1 MRILLVT
8 ILLFLTA
15 CANYCRGQS
24 GFVYSNICC
33 EGEQKITSA
42 LYSTDPKN
50 KQLWIKTLIE
60 AEKSLDNEK
69 DLEKI
74 TGSLARIY
82 QLYDI
87 AEDDDGKN
95 RCLQKITHLAE
106 STGSLDIY
114 VRAQI
119 MQAHQMIR
127 HNKIDSAI
135 TIFQKTIKYLEPKK
149 AFSQLAKIHC
159 YIAYTYDYIHNEV
172 LSIRNLL
179 KSVSIVKNQCANDSL
194 LSGEVYIN
202 TALLYYNNGDYSKAE
217 EYISEALS
225 IFKQVKNS
233 DPIMTHSYLNIA
245 LTVAADIKRAT
256 EDYDT
261 AISLYNEG
269 IKGFTTLGLDFS
281 SSNTYHSLSDA
292 YNGLGI
298 TYQKKEMYD
307 EAIKN
312 MLAGFDIRK
321 RLVLKK
327 EIADSYITIADY
339 YTKTQQDDSAYV
351 NFEKGFNAAYSIRNA
366 KLIHQASQGLA
377 NYYHKKRDYEKAY
390 KYLEIANNYY
400 QDVLE
405 VRQIKAVAR
414 EEMDYLFEEELDYA
428 KRVNAEQDAEIK
440 RDKII
445 IYLAVSFCLIAA
457 VLMAIIIVLF
467 YKRQKKN
474 QQIRLQRDKLEQ
486 RSQQLQQQ
494 QEEIKQKN
502 QELRATTE
510 MLEQSNKELRLLSA
524 VASMTSN
531 SIFITDPQGNFM
543 WFNAAFSRDTHIPV
557 EQMYTHPGLKPSAMP
572 PLTKKIF
579 EKVLATKKPQTYSA
593 EITHIEGM
601 KPMWV
606 QTAVTP
612 VLDENGDISMIV
624 WVNTDISEIRAI
636 NQQLEERNNELT
648 MLSAVASSTGN
659 SIYITNKDGKMIWF
673 NDAFSR
679 ETHIPKEEL
688 HTHPALKSSSMTPET
703 RIIYEKVLATKK
715 TQTYTAEMKHLEGE
729 PFWVQAY
736 VNPVLDDDGEIM
748 MIVWVSTNITE
759 LHHAYEKIE
768 NQNKEIN
775 ASISYAR
782 RIQDAV
788 QPMKIFSD
796 EILGDHFIINM
807 PRNIVSGDFHWVGY
821 KNGLS
826 VFTVADCT
834 GHGVPGAFIS
844 MLGQV
849 MLNQTL
855 SKLEDITS
863 AKILDILRTGI
874 IHQLHQRDKEDA
886 SSDSMDASMFVYDRD
901 NCIIDFAGAYSYG
914 YLLRFGTPDAET
926 EAVCKES
933 GSKII
938 FNQQKD
944 AYLIRLKPNRMTIG
958 IDRRDMIPFKNIKFK
973 VNHGDIAYA
982 TTDGYPDQF
991 GGPRQKRFFVANFEK
1006 MLLKYCHL
1014 TMIEQR
1020 QALEQTFLE
1029 WKGDYEQTDDVHVL
1043 GIVL

>member
-119 MQAHQMIR
+119 MQVHQMIR

-149 AFSQLAKIHC
+149 AFRQLAKIHC

-256 EDYDT
+256 EDYDE

-351 NFEKGFNAAYSIRNA
+351 NYEKGFNAAFSIRDA

-457 VLMAIIIVLF
+457 VMMSMIIVLF

-474 QQIRLQRDKLEQ
+474 RLLQIQRDQLEL
-486 RSQQLQQQ
+486 RSKQLQDQQ
-494 QEEIKQKN
+494 KEISQKN

-510 MLEQSNKELRLLSA
+510 MLEKSVAELR
-524 VASMTSN
+524 
-531 SIFITDPQGNFM
+531 
-543 WFNAAFSRDTHIPV
+543 
-557 EQMYTHPGLKPSAMP
+557 
-572 PLTKKIF
+572 
-579 EKVLATKKPQTYSA
+579 ATT
-593 EITHIEGM
+593 EM
-601 KPMWV
+601 
-606 QTAVTP
+606 
-612 VLDENGDISMIV
+612 
-624 WVNTDISEIRAI
+624 
-636 NQQLEERNNELT
+636 LEERNNELT

-863 AKILDILRTGI
+863 AKILDILRNGI

-991 GGPRQKRFFVANFEK
+991 GGPKQKRFFVANFEK

>member
-1 MRILLVT
+1 MRILLLT

-15 CANYCRGQS
+15 CVNYCVGQS

-69 DLEKI
+69 DLDRV
-74 TGSLARIY
+74 TGSLSRIY

-87 AEDDDGKN
+87 AEDEDGRN

-119 MQAHQMIR
+119 MQAHNLIR
-127 HNKIDSAI
+127 HSKLDSAI
-135 TIFQKTIKYLEPKK
+135 VVFQKSIKYLEPQK
-149 AFSQLAKIHC
+149 AFRQLAKAHC
-159 YIAYTYDYIHNEV
+159 FLAYTYDYAHNEV
-172 LSIRNLL
+172 LSIRNML
-179 KSVSIVKNQCANDSL
+179 KAVSIVKNECATDTL
-194 LSGEVYIN
+194 LIGEVYLN
-202 TALLYYNNGDYSKAE
+202 TSLIYLNDEDYSKAK
-217 EYISEALS
+217 EYISQALS
-225 IFKQVKNS
+225 ILRHVKES
-233 DPIMTHSYLNIA
+233 DNKMYHSYLNIA
-245 LTVAADIKRAT
+245 LIVDADIHRAIG
-256 EDYDT
+256 EYDE

-269 IKGFTTLGLDFS
+269 IDGFTSSGLDYS
-281 SSNTYHSLSDA
+281 TSNTYHYLSDA

-298 TYQKKEMYD
+298 TYQKKQMYD

-327 EIADSYITIADY
+327 KIADSYITIADY
-339 YTKTQQDDSAYV
+339 YTKIQKDDSAYV
-351 NFEKGFNAAYSIRNA
+351 NYEKGFKAAYSIRDA
-366 KLIHQASQGLA
+366 KLIHLASQGLA
-377 NYYHKKRDYEKAY
+377 YYYRNKGNYEKAY

-400 QDVLE
+400 QDMLDMKQSKE
-405 VRQIKAVAR
+405 VVR
-414 EEMDYLFEEELDYA
+414 EEMDHIFEEELDYA
-428 KRVNAEQDAEIK
+428 KRINAEQDAEIK

-445 IYLAVSFCLIAA
+445 IYLAAIFCLIAA
-457 VLMAIIIVLF
+457 VMIAMIIVLF

-474 QQIRLQRDKLEQ
+474 RMLQIQRDQLEL
-486 RSQQLQQQ
+486 RSKQLQDQQ
-494 QEEIKQKN
+494 KEISHKN

-510 MLEQSNKELRLLSA
+510 MLEKSVAELR
-524 VASMTSN
+524 
-531 SIFITDPQGNFM
+531 
-543 WFNAAFSRDTHIPV
+543 
-557 EQMYTHPGLKPSAMP
+557 
-572 PLTKKIF
+572 
-579 EKVLATKKPQTYSA
+579 ATT
-593 EITHIEGM
+593 EM
-601 KPMWV
+601 
-606 QTAVTP
+606 
-612 VLDENGDISMIV
+612 
-624 WVNTDISEIRAI
+624 
-636 NQQLEERNNELT
+636 LEERNNELT

-659 SIYITNKDGKMIWF
+659 SIYITNKEGKMIWF

-703 RIIYEKVLATKK
+703 RITYEKVLATKK

-768 NQNKEIN
+768 NQNNEIN

-796 EILGDHFIINM
+796 EILGDHFVINM

-855 SKLEDITS
+855 SKLDDITS
-863 AKILDILRTGI
+863 SNILNILRTGI
-874 IHQLHQRDKEDA
+874 IHQLHQREKDDA
-886 SSDSMDASMFVYDRD
+886 SSDSMDASMFVYDRQ

-991 GGPRQKRFFVANFEK
+991 GGEKQKRFYVANFERI
-1006 MLLKYCHL
+1006 LLKYCHL
-1014 TMIEQR
+1014 PMDQQR
-1020 QALEQTFLE
+1020 QELERTFLE

>member
-1 MRILLVT
+1 MRILLLT

-15 CANYCRGQS
+15 SANYCMGQS

-33 EGEQKITSA
+33 KEEQKITSR
-42 LYSTDPKN
+42 LYSTNPKD
-50 KQLWIKTLIE
+50 KQLWVKTLIE
-60 AEKSLDNEK
+60 AEKSLCNEK
-69 DLEKI
+69 DLDKV

-82 QLYDI
+82 QLYGI

-106 STGSLDIY
+106 STSNLDIY

-127 HNKIDSAI
+127 HNQIDSAV
-135 TIFQKTIKYLEPKK
+135 TIFQKTIKYLEPQK
-149 AFSQLAKIHC
+149 AFRQLAKAYC
-159 YIAYTYDYIHNEV
+159 YIAYTYDNIHNEV

-179 KSVSIVKNQCANDSL
+179 KAVSIVKNQCANDSL
-194 LSGEVYIN
+194 VAGEVYIN
-202 TALLYYNNGDYSKAE
+202 TSLLYLNDGDYSKAE
-217 EYISEALS
+217 EYITEALS
-225 IFKQVKNS
+225 IFRNVKNI
-233 DPIMTHSYLNIA
+233 DTIMSHSYLNIA
-245 LTVAADIKRAT
+245 LIVAADIKRAS

-269 IKGFTTLGLDFS
+269 IKGFTTSGLDFS
-281 SSNTYHSLSDA
+281 SSNTFHYLSDA

-298 TYQKKEMYD
+298 TYQKKQMYD

-327 EIADSYITIADY
+327 KIADSYITIADY

-351 NFEKGFNAAYSIRNA
+351 NFEEGFKAAYSIRDA
-366 KLIHQASQGLA
+366 KLIHLASQGLA

-400 QDVLE
+400 QDVLDI
-405 VRQIKAVAR
+405 RQSKAVAR
-414 EEMDYLFEEELDYA
+414 EEMDYIFEEELDYA
-428 KRVNAEQDAEIK
+428 KRINAEQNAEIK

-445 IYLAVSFCLIAA
+445 IYLAATFCLIAA
-457 VLMAIIIVLF
+457 VMITMIIVLF

-474 QQIRLQRDKLEQ
+474 RMLQIQRDQLEL
-486 RSQQLQQQ
+486 RSKQLQDQQ
-494 QEEIKQKN
+494 KEISQKN

-510 MLEQSNKELRLLSA
+510 MLEKSVAELR
-524 VASMTSN
+524 
-531 SIFITDPQGNFM
+531 
-543 WFNAAFSRDTHIPV
+543 
-557 EQMYTHPGLKPSAMP
+557 
-572 PLTKKIF
+572 
-579 EKVLATKKPQTYSA
+579 ATT
-593 EITHIEGM
+593 EM
-601 KPMWV
+601 
-606 QTAVTP
+606 
-612 VLDENGDISMIV
+612 
-624 WVNTDISEIRAI
+624 
-636 NQQLEERNNELT
+636 LEERNNELT

-703 RIIYEKVLATKK
+703 RITYEKVLATKK
-715 TQTYTAEMKHLEGE
+715 TQTYTAEMKHLEGD

-855 SKLEDITS
+855 SKLEDISS
-863 AKILDILRTGI
+863 ATILNILRTGI
-874 IHQLHQRDKEDA
+874 IHQLHQREKDDA

-926 EAVCKES
+926 EAICNES

-938 FNQQKD
+938 FNQAKD

-958 IDRRDMIPFKNIKFK
+958 IDRRDTIPFTSIKFK

-991 GGPRQKRFFVANFEK
+991 GGLRQKRFFVANFEK

-1014 TMIEQR
+1014 SMVEQR
-1020 QALEQTFLE
+1020 KELERTFLE

>member
-1 MRILLVT
+1 MRILLLT
-8 ILLFLTA
+8 ILLLLTA
-15 CANYCRGQS
+15 FAHNCKGQS
-24 GFVYSNICC
+24 AYVYSNICSDA
-33 EGEQKITSA
+33 EQQITMS
-42 LYSTDPKN
+42 LYSIDPKH
-50 KQLWIKTLIE
+50 KQLWINTLIE
-60 AEKSLDNEK
+60 AEKAVCKEK
-69 DLEKI
+69 DIERA

-82 QLYDI
+82 QLYNI
-87 AEDDDGKN
+87 VDDDNGRN
-95 RCLQKITHLAE
+95 RCIQKITHLSE
-106 STGSLDIY
+106 TSRNLDTY
-114 VRAQI
+114 VSAQI
-119 MQAHQMIR
+119 MQAYNLIR
-127 HNKIDSAI
+127 QNRTDSAI
-135 TIFQKTIKYLEPKK
+135 TIYQKAIKKLEKQK
-149 AFSQLAKIHC
+149 AFKQLAKAHC
-159 YIAYTYDYIHNEV
+159 CLGHTYNYAHNRV
-172 LSIRNLL
+172 LGIRNMLEA
-179 KSVSIVKNQCANDSL
+179 VSIVKNDYTEDSL
-194 LSGEVYIN
+194 LTGEVYLNASLIYLN
-202 TALLYYNNGDYSKAE
+202 DGDYHKAE
-217 EYISEALS
+217 EYVSAALS
-225 IFKQVKNS
+225 IFMKGKKSNN
-233 DPIMTHSYLNIA
+233 ILYLSYLNTA
-245 LTVAADIKRAT
+245 LIVSANIKLAT
-256 EDYDT
+256 GEYDA

-269 IKGFTTLGLDFS
+269 INGFS
-281 SSNTYHSLSDA
+281 SAGLKYSAFNTYQYFSDG

-298 TYQKKEMYD
+298 TYQKKQMYD

-312 MLAGFDIRK
+312 MLIGFDIRTK
-321 RLVLKK
+321 LGLKQK
-327 EIADSYITIADY
+327 IADSYITIADY
-339 YTKTQQDDSAYV
+339 YNEIKQTDSAYIY
-351 NFEKGFNAAYSIRNA
+351 FEKGFNAAYKVRDV
-366 KLIHQASQGLA
+366 KLLHQASQGLA

-400 QDVLE
+400 QDVLDMKQSKE
-405 VRQIKAVAR
+405 VAR
-414 EEMDYLFEEELDYA
+414 EEMDYLLEQERDYA
-428 KRVNAEQDAEIK
+428 KKINAEQDATIK

-445 IYLAVSFCLIAA
+445 IYLAVTFCFISA
-457 VLMAIIIVLF
+457 LMLALIIVLF

-474 QQIRLQRDKLEQ
+474 RLIRIQRDQLEL
-486 RSQQLQQQ
+486 RSKQLQTQ
-494 QEEIKQKN
+494 QEEISQKN

-510 MLEQSNKELRLLSA
+510 MLEANNKELRLLSA

-531 SIFITDPQGNFM
+531 SIFITDAKGNFI
-543 WFNAAFSRDTHIPV
+543 WFNDAFTHDTNIHI
-557 EQMYTHPGLKPSAMP
+557 EELHTHPALQPSAMP
-572 PLTKKIF
+572 LETKKVF
-579 EKVLATKKPQTYSA
+579 EKVIATKQPYNYSS
-593 EITHIEGM
+593 EIIHWKGM
-601 KPMWV
+601 SPTWV

-612 VLDENGDISMIV
+612 VLDENGEISMIV

-636 NQQLEERNNELT
+636 NQQLQLRNNELT
-648 MLSAVASSTGN
+648 MLSAVASSTAN
-659 SIYITNKDGKMIWF
+659 SIYITTKEGKMIWF

-679 ETHIPKEEL
+679 ETHIPIEEL
-688 HTHPALKSSSMTPET
+688 HTHPALKFEAMTPET
-703 RIIYEKVLATKK
+703 REVYNKVIATKK
-715 TQTYTAEMKHLEGE
+715 IQRYTAEMKHLEGE
-729 PFWVQAY
+729 PFWVQSY
-736 VNPVLDDDGEIM
+736 VTPILDNDGEIK

-796 EILGDHFIINM
+796 EILGDHFVINM

-863 AKILDILRTGI
+863 AKILDILRNGI

-886 SSDSMDASMFVYDRD
+886 SSDSMDASMFVYDRQ

-991 GGPRQKRFFVANFEK
+991 GGEKQKRFYVANFERI
-1006 MLLKYCHL
+1006 LLKYCHL

-1020 QALEQTFLE
+1020 QALEKTFLE

>member
-1 MRILLVT
+1 MRILLLT
-8 ILLFLTA
+8 IILLTA
-15 CANYCRGQS
+15 VVNHCKGQ
-24 GFVYSNICC
+24 FENVYTYYRSD
-33 EGEQKITSA
+33 EEQRITA
-42 LYSTDPKN
+42 QLYTIDPRN
-50 KQLWIKTLIE
+50 KQLWLNTLME
-60 AEKSLDNEK
+60 AEKALENEK
-69 DLEKI
+69 DIDKK
-74 TGSLARIY
+74 TGSISRLY

-87 AEDDDGKN
+87 IEDENGRN
-95 RCLQKITHLAE
+95 RCLEKMTQLAQN
-106 STGSLDIY
+106 TTNNDVY
-114 VRAQI
+114 VRSII
-119 MQAHQMIR
+119 MQAYSKIQ
-127 HNKIDSAI
+127 HNRIDQAI
-135 TIFQKTIKYLEPKK
+135 TLYQKAIKELEQQN
-149 AFSQLAKIHC
+149 AYRQLAKIHC
-159 YIAYTYDYIHNEV
+159 FAAFTYDYAHNEV
-172 LSIRNLL
+172 LTVRNILNAI
-179 KSVSIVKNQCANDSL
+179 SIVKNDYTEDPL
-194 LSGEVYIN
+194 LNSEVFLNAAITFYKE
-202 TALLYYNNGDYSKAE
+202 GDYPKAE
-217 EYISEALS
+217 TYSSEALT
-225 IFKQVKNS
+225 ILTDEKYADNKLYIN
-233 DPIMTHSYLNIA
+233 YLNTAYI
-245 LTVAADIKRAT
+245 VSADIKRTT
-256 EDYDT
+256 EKYDD
-261 AISLYNEG
+261 AITLYNKGIEG
-269 IKGFTTLGLDFS
+269 FNKAIKDS
-281 SSNTYHSLSDA
+281 SAINSYKYLSDG

-312 MLAGFDIRK
+312 ILTSFDIRK
-321 RLVLKK
+321 RFGLKEK
-327 EIADSYITIADY
+327 IANSYITLAEY
-339 YTKTQQDDSAYV
+339 YTKTKQEDSAYV
-351 NFEKGFNAAYSIRNA
+351 NFEKGFNAAYHVRDV
-366 KLIHQASQGLA
+366 KLLHQASQGLA
-377 NYYHKKRDYEKAY
+377 YYYRNKGNYEKAY

-400 QDVLE
+400 QDMLDMKQSKE
-405 VRQIKAVAR
+405 VVR
-414 EEMDYLFEEELDYA
+414 EEMDHIFEQEREYA
-428 KRVNAEQDAEIK
+428 KRINAEQDAEIK

-457 VLMAIIIVLF
+457 VMMAMIIVLF

-474 QQIRLQRDKLEQ
+474 RMLQIQRDQLEL
-486 RSQQLQQQ
+486 RSKQLQDQQ
-494 QEEIKQKN
+494 KEISHKN

-510 MLEQSNKELRLLSA
+510 MLEKSVDELR
-524 VASMTSN
+524 
-531 SIFITDPQGNFM
+531 
-543 WFNAAFSRDTHIPV
+543 
-557 EQMYTHPGLKPSAMP
+557 
-572 PLTKKIF
+572 
-579 EKVLATKKPQTYSA
+579 ATT
-593 EITHIEGM
+593 EM
-601 KPMWV
+601 
-606 QTAVTP
+606 
-612 VLDENGDISMIV
+612 
-624 WVNTDISEIRAI
+624 
-636 NQQLEERNNELT
+636 LEERNNELT

-703 RIIYEKVLATKK
+703 RITYEKVLATKK

-759 LHHAYEKIE
+759 LHQAYVKIE

-796 EILGDHFIINM
+796 EILGDHFVINM

-886 SSDSMDASMFVYDRD
+886 SSDSMDASMFVYDRQ

-991 GGPRQKRFFVANFEK
+991 GGERQKRFYVANFERI
-1006 MLLKYCHL
+1006 LLKYCHL
-1014 TMIEQR
+1014 PMDQQR
-1020 QALEQTFLE
+1020 QVLERTFLE

>member
-1 MRILLVT
+1 MRILLLT
-8 ILLFLTA
+8 IILLTAVVNHCKGQFENVYTYYRSDDEQRITAQLLT
-15 CANYCRGQS
+15 
-24 GFVYSNICC
+24 I
-33 EGEQKITSA
+33 
-42 LYSTDPKN
+42 DPRN
-50 KQLWIKTLIE
+50 KQLWLNTLME
-60 AEKSLDNEK
+60 AEKALENEK
-69 DLEKI
+69 DIDKK
-74 TGSLARIY
+74 TGSISRLY

-87 AEDDDGKN
+87 IEDENGRN
-95 RCLQKITHLAE
+95 RCLEKMTQLAQN
-106 STGSLDIY
+106 TTNNDVY
-114 VRAQI
+114 VRSII
-119 MQAHQMIR
+119 MQAYSKIQ
-127 HNKIDSAI
+127 HNRIDQAI
-135 TIFQKTIKYLEPKK
+135 TLYQKAIKELEQQN
-149 AFSQLAKIHC
+149 AYRQLAKLHC
-159 YIAYTYDYIHNEV
+159 FAAFTYDYAHNEV
-172 LSIRNLL
+172 LTVRNILNAI
-179 KSVSIVKNQCANDSL
+179 SIVKNDYTEDPL
-194 LSGEVYIN
+194 LNSEVFLNAAITFYKE
-202 TALLYYNNGDYSKAE
+202 GDYPKAE
-217 EYISEALS
+217 TYSSEALT
-225 IFKQVKNS
+225 ILTDEKYADNKLYIN
-233 DPIMTHSYLNIA
+233 YLNTAYI
-245 LTVAADIKRAT
+245 VSADIKRTT
-256 EDYDT
+256 EKYDD
-261 AISLYNEG
+261 AITLYNKGIEG
-269 IKGFTTLGLDFS
+269 FNKAIKDS
-281 SSNTYHSLSDA
+281 SALNSYKYLSDG

-312 MLAGFDIRK
+312 ILKSFDIRK
-321 RLVLKK
+321 RFELKEK
-327 EIADSYITIADY
+327 IANSYITLAEY
-339 YTKTQQDDSAYV
+339 YTKTKQEDSAYV
-351 NFEKGFNAAYSIRNA
+351 NFEKGFNAAYHVRDV
-366 KLIHQASQGLA
+366 KLLHQASQGLA
-377 NYYHKKRDYEKAY
+377 YYYRNKGNYEKAY

-400 QDVLE
+400 QDMLDMKQSKE
-405 VRQIKAVAR
+405 VVR
-414 EEMDYLFEEELDYA
+414 EEMDHIFEQEREYA

-457 VLMAIIIVLF
+457 VMMAMIIVLF

-474 QQIRLQRDKLEQ
+474 RMLQIQRDQLEL
-486 RSQQLQQQ
+486 RSKQLQDQQ
-494 QEEIKQKN
+494 KEISHKN

-510 MLEQSNKELRLLSA
+510 MLEKSVDELR
-524 VASMTSN
+524 
-531 SIFITDPQGNFM
+531 
-543 WFNAAFSRDTHIPV
+543 
-557 EQMYTHPGLKPSAMP
+557 
-572 PLTKKIF
+572 
-579 EKVLATKKPQTYSA
+579 ATT
-593 EITHIEGM
+593 EM
-601 KPMWV
+601 
-606 QTAVTP
+606 
-612 VLDENGDISMIV
+612 
-624 WVNTDISEIRAI
+624 
-636 NQQLEERNNELT
+636 LEERNNELT

-659 SIYITNKDGKMIWF
+659 SIYITNKEGKMIWF

-679 ETHIPKEEL
+679 ETHIPKEEI

-703 RIIYEKVLATKK
+703 RAIYEKVLATKK

-759 LHHAYEKIE
+759 LHQAYVKIE

-796 EILGDHFIINM
+796 EILGDHFVINM

-863 AKILDILRTGI
+863 ANILDILRTGI

-886 SSDSMDASMFVYDRD
+886 SSDSMDASMFVYDRQ

-991 GGPRQKRFFVANFEK
+991 GGERQKRFYVANFERI
-1006 MLLKYCHL
+1006 LLKYCHL
-1014 TMIEQR
+1014 PMDQQR
-1020 QALEQTFLE
+1020 QVLERTFLE

>member
-1 MRILLVT
+1 MRILLLT
-8 ILLFLTA
+8 IILLTA
-15 CANYCRGQS
+15 VVNHCKGQ
-24 GFVYSNICC
+24 FENVYTYYRSD
-33 EGEQKITSA
+33 EEQRITA
-42 LYSTDPKN
+42 QLYTIDPRN
-50 KQLWIKTLIE
+50 KQLWLNTLME
-60 AEKSLDNEK
+60 AEKALENEK
-69 DLEKI
+69 DIDKK
-74 TGSLARIY
+74 TGSISRLY

-87 AEDDDGKN
+87 IEDENGRN
-95 RCLQKITHLAE
+95 RCLEKMTQLAQN
-106 STGSLDIY
+106 TTNNDVY
-114 VRAQI
+114 VRSII
-119 MQAHQMIR
+119 MQAYSKIQ
-127 HNKIDSAI
+127 HNRTDQAI
-135 TIFQKTIKYLEPKK
+135 TLYQKAIKELEQQN
-149 AFSQLAKIHC
+149 AYRQLAKLHC
-159 YIAYTYDYIHNEV
+159 FAAFTYDYAHNEV
-172 LSIRNLL
+172 LTVRNILNAI
-179 KSVSIVKNQCANDSL
+179 SIVKNDYTEDPL
-194 LSGEVYIN
+194 LNSEVFLNAAITFYKE
-202 TALLYYNNGDYSKAE
+202 GDYPKAE
-217 EYISEALS
+217 TYSSEALT
-225 IFKQVKNS
+225 ILTDEKHADNKLYIN
-233 DPIMTHSYLNIA
+233 YLNTAYI
-245 LTVAADIKRAT
+245 VSADIKRTT
-256 EDYDT
+256 EKYDD
-261 AISLYNEG
+261 AITLYNKGIEG
-269 IKGFTTLGLDFS
+269 FNKAIKDS
-281 SSNTYHSLSDA
+281 SAINSYKYLSDG

-312 MLAGFDIRK
+312 ILKSFDIRK
-321 RLVLKK
+321 RFGLKEK
-327 EIADSYITIADY
+327 IANSYITLAEY
-339 YTKTQQDDSAYV
+339 YTKTKQEDSAYV
-351 NFEKGFNAAYSIRNA
+351 NFEKGFNAAYHVRDV
-366 KLIHQASQGLA
+366 KLLHQASQGLA
-377 NYYHKKRDYEKAY
+377 YYYRNKGNYEKAY

-400 QDVLE
+400 QDMLDMKQSKE
-405 VRQIKAVAR
+405 VVR
-414 EEMDYLFEEELDYA
+414 EEMDHIFEQEREYA
-428 KRVNAEQDAEIK
+428 KRINAEQDAEIK

-457 VLMAIIIVLF
+457 VMIAMIIVLF

-474 QQIRLQRDKLEQ
+474 RMLQIQRDQLEL
-486 RSQQLQQQ
+486 RSKQLQDQQ
-494 QEEIKQKN
+494 KEISQKN

-510 MLEQSNKELRLLSA
+510 MLEKSVDELR
-524 VASMTSN
+524 
-531 SIFITDPQGNFM
+531 
-543 WFNAAFSRDTHIPV
+543 
-557 EQMYTHPGLKPSAMP
+557 
-572 PLTKKIF
+572 
-579 EKVLATKKPQTYSA
+579 ATT
-593 EITHIEGM
+593 EM
-601 KPMWV
+601 
-606 QTAVTP
+606 
-612 VLDENGDISMIV
+612 
-624 WVNTDISEIRAI
+624 
-636 NQQLEERNNELT
+636 LEERNNELT

-703 RIIYEKVLATKK
+703 RAIYEKVLATKK

-759 LHHAYEKIE
+759 LHQAYEKIE
-768 NQNKEIN
+768 NQNNEIN

-863 AKILDILRTGI
+863 AKILDILRNGI

-886 SSDSMDASMFVYDRD
+886 SSDSMDASMFVYDRQ

-914 YLLRFGTPDAET
+914 YLLRFGTLDAET

-991 GGPRQKRFFVANFEK
+991 GGERQKRFYVANFERI
-1006 MLLKYCHL
+1006 LLKYCHL

-1020 QALEQTFLE
+1020 QALEKTFLE